1 MGSRL
6 TSSTTAAHGPVTG
19 VTGVATDIPHS
30 RIEQSFAVKVLA
42 VEVFDAPETAG
53 GDGAFLGVGREV
65 LGGAVGAEAHAG
77 AGGEG
82 AEEASDEVGHG

>member
-1 MGSRL
+1 M
-6 TSSTTAAHGPVTG
+6 
-19 VTGVATDIPHS
+19 
-30 RIEQSFAVKVLA
+30 LA

-53 GDGAFLGVGREV
+53 GDGALLRVGREV
-65 LGGAVGAEAHAG
+65 LGSAVVVEAHAG